1 MGTGLVG
8 HVSTEITNREEGA
21 VDVAGTLN
29 IQLAPCPVGQGWPN
43 GSILKEADVFAGM
56 HAQ

>member
-8 HVSTEITNREEGA
+8 HVSTEITNRKGGA
-21 VDVAGTLN
+21 VDVAVAVN

-43 GSILKEADVFAGM
+43 GSILKEADVFSGM
-56 HAQ
+56 RAQ